1 MCIRDRFPEGFN
13 ILQLVSYNDQVW
25 VRTTDGIYSL
35 KNDRPSRLDVGLGT
49 VIEQTTYDAPLLA
62 KDLFLYLGWS
72 YSLERLY
79 GGTLDDIGPWKGAG
93 LPDGL
98 QGSVSAL
105 AAGVGMV
112 FAAVDGG
119 SSNTSSVYAL
129 TEGGNIWHPIWEGWE
144 AGQRVRNLFVQ
155 PQNGSTNP
163 LRLWISVGADLVYID
178 FPDESL
184 NPLKDA
190 DQKYVWESVVETSA
204 MDMGAASLPKLFK
217 ELSVVSRNLGTVAN
231 IGVDYQI
238 DQDVGSTDDSDWIQ
252 ATELYQSPRDNV
264 PLNLGNREKIR
275 IRLRMMTSANTTPV
289 EIQSTVLKGLA
300 RTPMK
305 RQWNVRVRM
314 GHLQRTRRGAQDHDP
329 IAFYK
334 WILQSAQSAEAVLME
349 ANDELM
355 HNVYVFI
362 ESPSLFRQFLNT
374 IQKWIA
380 GTITLT
386 LREA

>member
-1 MCIRDRFPEGFN
+1 
-13 ILQLVSYNDQVW
+13 
-25 VRTTDGIYSL
+25 
-35 KNDRPSRLDVGLGT
+35 
-49 VIEQTTYDAPLLA
+49 
-62 KDLFLYLGWS
+62 
-72 YSLERLY
+72 
-79 GGTLDDIGPWKGAG
+79 
-93 LPDGL
+93 
-98 QGSVSAL
+98 
-105 AAGVGMV
+105 
-112 FAAVDGG
+112 
-119 SSNTSSVYAL
+119 
-129 TEGGNIWHPIWEGWE
+129 
-144 AGQRVRNLFVQ
+144 
-155 PQNGSTNP
+155 
-163 LRLWISVGADLVYID
+163 
-178 FPDESL
+178 
-184 NPLKDA
+184 
-190 DQKYVWESVVETSA
+190 
-204 MDMGAASLPKLFK
+204 
-217 ELSVVSRNLGTVAN
+217 
-231 IGVDYQI
+231 
-238 DQDVGSTDDSDWIQ
+238 
-252 ATELYQSPRDNV
+252 
-264 PLNLGNREKIR
+264 
-275 IRLRMMTSANTTPV
+275 MTSTNTTPV